1 MKTVTPEKYIKPS
14 RFMKFEVGENIV
26 RVVSDIYLYEKYGLR
41 AAGRYISQI
50 IWEGQKINPMFSK
63 QDPKKQW
70 GFICWSYKH
79 EEFKVIETGPTL
91 GDALANLLKSDDEYK
106 NKDIVVKRV
115 GTRKEDTKYQVDFSK
130 ENSDTPER
138 TPAMEANF
146 QAVAEYFKK
155 PDVKG

>member
-26 RVVSDIYLYEKYGLR
+26 RVVSDIYLYEKFGLR
-41 AAGRYISQI
+41 AQGRYISQI
-50 IWEGQKINPMFSK
+50 VWEGQKIQPIFSR

-79 EEFKVIETGPTL
+79 EEFKVIETGQVL
-91 GDALANLLKSDDEYK
+91 GDALANLLKSDAEYK
-106 NKDIVVKRV
+106 NKDILVKRV
-115 GTRKEDTKYQVDFSK
+115 GTTKNDTKYQVDFSEK
-130 ENSDTPER
+130 NSDTPER

-146 QAVAEYFKK
+146 QSVAEYFKK
-155 PDVKG
+155 PKE